1 MRFFE
6 KLVVAYFLGHPVYVI
21 TRRMQ
26 AIWKLKKEECLLH
39 ACRFEQATS
48 AISLRYWCSK
58 NLRYTD
64 STQLT
69 TTNLAYGVAT

>member
-48 AISLRYWCSK
+48 AISLRY
-58 NLRYTD
+58 
-64 STQLT
+64 
-69 TTNLAYGVAT
+69 